1 MAIHRYLLRA
11 RSPFATV
18 LRGNT
23 LWGHV
28 CWAIREAQGES
39 ALKEFISAHRDNAPP
54 VALGDPMPAGW
65 IHRPILAP
73 MGTQKL
79 CALLEQQGKGDSF
92 AISHRLKGL
101 KRRAFLPQD
110 TLRTLA
116 EDGLSDEKVM
126 RALFGR
132 EDDRQTAAREPFFQP
147 HVSLD
152 RASGHALK
160 GQLFAEEVHFHQ
172 TPKGEGRAYEIWAH
186 LQGFGPERLAGLL
199 QIVGIT
205 GYGQNASTGRG
216 QFDAEYLGPL
226 EWPVADANAGMA
238 LGAFSPHPDDPT
250 EGAWNTRT
258 HYGRVG
264 NVYSAH
270 QAHTDQGRATPFKKP
285 QLLLTPGSVL
295 HGPRRPVFG
304 RLIEKVHRLPQVAD
318 AGFAPVLPVRLAPQE
333 ERA

>member
-1 MAIHRYLLRA
+1 MAIHRYLIRT
-11 RSPFATV
+11 RSAFATH
-18 LRGNT
+18 LRGRT
-23 LWGHV
+23 LWGHL
-28 CWAIREAQGES
+28 CWAIRESRGED
-39 ALKEFISAHRDNAPP
+39 ALREFLDAHRGSIPP

-65 IHRPILAP
+65 VHRPILAP
-73 MGTQKL
+73 MD
-79 CALLEQQGKGDSF
+79 ARSRAAFASEQQGRDPLALSSK
-92 AISHRLKGL
+92 LKRL
-101 KRRAFLPQD
+101 KRRTFLPLQ
-110 TLRTLA
+110 TFQEIACT
-116 EDGLSDEKVM
+116 GLSEEKVT
-126 RALFGR
+126 RALLDLE
-132 EDDRQTAAREPFFQP
+132 EDDATRPPEPFFQP

-186 LQGFGPERLAGLL
+186 LQGFEPERLAGLL
-199 QIVGIT
+199 RMVGIT

-216 QFDAEYLGPL
+216 QFEAEYLGPL
-226 EWPVADANAGMA
+226 EWPVADADAGMA
-238 LGAFSPHPDDPT
+238 LGAFSPHADDPT

-270 QAHTDQGRATPFKKP
+270 QAHMDQGRATPFKKP
-285 QLLLTPGSVL
+285 QLLLTAGSVL
-295 HGPRRPVFG
+295 HGPPRPVFG
-304 RLIEKVHRLPQVAD
+304 RLIEKVHRLPQVVD